1 MRNYTSSEQ
10 KNKGQPCG
18 CPLQMKVIDLEQ
30 LVVLSA
36 EAWDADAC
44 SVAVLNDYLEN
55 LELRSRIAQHYIF
68 LHNFLK
74 I

>member
-1 MRNYTSSEQ
+1 
-10 KNKGQPCG
+10 
-18 CPLQMKVIDLEQ
+18 MKVIDLEQ

-55 LELRSRIAQHYIF
+55 LKLRSRIAQQHIF
-68 LHNFLK
+68 FHSHKSLLIVKPFRELL
-74 I
+74 ISGFRSLVE